1 MISDTKSSLAASAL
15 GLGSAFL
22 AATDISEFLD
32 VWLSNKTLDGEAAK
46 TFANYY
52 SSYTR
57 SFSPRMRRLYT
68 RQICEAERVLERAPT
83 ASILEVGCGLGTE
96 SLWLALKGG
105 DVQAVDVRQDR
116 IDAAKARQRVLET
129 EIGHPLTCA
138 FSCGSFLKLEDEESF
153 DLIWMEQAFHHLEPR
168 QDVVKRTARLLKPGG
183 YLVISEANALN
194 PLLQL
199 ELFIRRGVPRVTTHQ
214 GPDGTCHAYG
224 VERITSAIVLARTF
238 ERVGIRRIS
247 VCHYR
252 MFPNSLVFD
261 RFAGIEEIL
270 ARNALAPLLTHF
282 NYVGQKTA

>member
-1 MISDTKSSLAASAL
+1 MISNTKSGLAASAP

-22 AATDISEFLD
+22 AATDISEFLN
-32 VWLSNKTLDGEAAK
+32 VWLSNKTLDGEAAQ

-68 RQICEAERVLERAPT
+68 RQICEAERVLERVPS

-116 IDAAKARQRVLET
+116 IDAANARQRVLET
-129 EIGHPLTCA
+129 EIGRPLTCA

-199 ELFIRRGVPRVTTHQ
+199 ELFIRRGFPRVTTHQ

-224 VERITSAIVLARTF
+224 VERITSARILARTF
-238 ERVGIRRIS
+238 ERVGIRRIE
-247 VCHYR
+247 VRHYR
-252 MFPNSLVFD
+252 MFPNSLMFD
-261 RFAGIEEIL
+261 RVAGIEEML

-282 NYVGQKTA
+282 NYVGHKTV